1 MPQNGSVMMTAFKS
15 RAATIITNQ
24 TAIACIGLY
33 CLAVVMG
40 FGRFLFTA
48 TLPDIMTQLSLST
61 VIAGWLASVNY
72 SGYFIGALIA
82 MFVPQ
87 RLTWQMLIAWTAV
100 SIVTTM
106 LLVLPNLSLNSWYV
120 IRLLSGIAS
129 GVAMILSSSLVI
141 QSFSHER
148 RSVLSALHY
157 AGIGVGISA
166 SAILT
171 WWLLTLGY
179 HFDIIWL
186 AAGIISLPLLWLL
199 YAIRPQNLIS
209 PDLSSSKLSSS
220 NLQFPKRQSSK
231 LSSLKLQPVKS
242 QPVKLNHSY
251 QRLAIQQTYLNFKRS
266 LYEAVAG
273 HTKAIVLLS
282 ASYVLAGFGYIT
294 SATFLPVMATQ
305 RLTTQSYAGLLIWLV
320 VGIFAMLSNPIWG
333 ALAKRIGET
342 KTLMGLTLLQ
352 AFGMCLPIWSDGAIG
367 LYGNAVILGLTFVGM
382 VSMTLNL
389 IKNIN
394 PAYSNLLIGLATL
407 AYAIGQFIGPLVTVA
422 LAGKQDNFNAG
433 LLVAASGL
441 LLGLV
446 LVFFFQRQ
454 TQRQSSFN

>member
-1 MPQNGSVMMTAFKS
+1 MMTAFKS

-33 CLAVVMG
+33 CLTVVMG

-87 RLTWQMLIAWTAV
+87 RLTWRMLIAWTVV
-100 SIVTTM
+100 SIITTM
-106 LLVLPNLSLNSWYV
+106 LLVVPNLSLNLWYV

-141 QSFSHER
+141 QSFSDER

-166 SAILT
+166 SAVLT

-186 AAGIISLPLLWLL
+186 VAGIISLPLLWLL
-199 YAIRPQNLIS
+199 YAIRPQNLIL
-209 PDLSSSKLSSS
+209 PDLSSKSS
-220 NLQFPKRQSSK
+220 SSK
-231 LSSLKLQPVKS
+231 LQSDEQQSLKLK
-242 QPVKLNHSY
+242 PVKLNHRN
-251 QRLAIQQTYLNFKRS
+251 QRISIQQTYLNFKRS
-266 LYEAVAG
+266 LYEAAAG
-273 HTKAIVLLS
+273 HTKAIALLS

-352 AFGMCLPIWSDGAIG
+352 AFGMCLPIWFDGSIG

-407 AYAIGQFIGPLVTVA
+407 AYAIGQFMGPLVTVA
-422 LAGKQDNFNAG
+422 LAGKHDNFNAG

-441 LLGLV
+441 LIGLV

-454 TQRQSSFN
+454 SLFNQ

>member
-15 RAATIITNQ
+15 RAATTITNQ

-82 MFVPQ
+82 IFVPH
-87 RLTWQMLIAWTAV
+87 RLTWQMLIVWTAV

-106 LLVLPNLSLNSWYV
+106 LLVVPNLSLNIWYV

-141 QSFSHER
+141 QSFSDER

-166 SAILT
+166 SAVLT

-186 AAGIISLPLLWLL
+186 VAGIISLPLLWLL
-199 YAIRPQNLIS
+199 YAIRPENS
-209 PDLSSSKLSSS
+209 TPFKSKANNSQTSQ
-220 NLQFPKRQSSK
+220 LQTSK
-231 LSSLKLQPVKS
+231 Q
-242 QPVKLNHSY
+242 QAAELNHSN
-251 QRLAIQQTYLNFKRS
+251 QRLSIQQTYLNFKRS
-266 LYEAVAG
+266 LYEAAAG
-273 HTKAIVLLS
+273 HTKAIALLS

-305 RLTTQSYAGLLIWLV
+305 RLMTQSYAGLLIWLV

-352 AFGMCLPIWSDGAIG
+352 AFGMCLPIWFDGAIG

-394 PAYSNLLIGLATL
+394 HAYSNLLIGLATL
-407 AYAIGQFIGPLVTVA
+407 AYAIGQFMGPLVTVA
-422 LAGKQDNFNAG
+422 LAGKHDNFNAG

-441 LLGLV
+441 LIGLV

-454 TQRQSSFN
+454 TQRQFLFNQ

>member
-1 MPQNGSVMMTAFKS
+1 MTALKS
-15 RAATIITNQ
+15 RAFITITNEI
-24 TAIACIGLY
+24 AIAWIGLY

-61 VIAGWLASVNY
+61 TIAGWMASINY
-72 SGYFIGALIA
+72 IGYFIGALIA

-87 RLTWQMLIAWTAV
+87 RLTWRMLLLWTVV
-100 SIVTTM
+100 SVVTTM
-106 LLVLPNLSLNSWYV
+106 LLVVPNMSLNLWYV

-129 GVAMILSSSLVI
+129 GVAMILSSSLMV

-166 SAILT
+166 SAVLT

-179 HFDIIWL
+179 HFDVIWL
-186 AAGIISLPLLWLL
+186 VAGVISLPLLWLL
-199 YAIRPQNLIS
+199 YAIRPQSSTS
-209 PDLSSSKLSSS
+209 PESQASTLSASKL
-220 NLQFPKRQSSK
+220 QSP
-231 LSSLKLQPVKS
+231 KLQLSHSKPAE
-242 QPVKLNHSY
+242 LNHSN
-251 QRLAIQQTYLNFKRS
+251 QRISVQQTYFNFKRS
-266 LYEAVAG
+266 LYEAASG

-282 ASYVLAGFGYIT
+282 ASYMLAGFGYIT
-294 SATFLPVMATQ
+294 SATFLPVMAAQ
-305 RLTTQSYAGLLIWLV
+305 RLTTQTYSGLIIWLI

-333 ALAKRIGET
+333 ALAKRIGEV
-342 KTLMGLTLLQ
+342 KTLMGLTILQ
-352 AFGMCLPIWSDGAIG
+352 AFGMFLPIWFEGAVG

-382 VSMTLNL
+382 VSMTLTL

-407 AYAIGQFIGPLVTVA
+407 AYALGQFLGPLVTVA
-422 LAGKQDNFNAG
+422 LAGKNDNFNAG
-433 LLVAASGL
+433 LLVAATGL
-441 LLGLV
+441 IIGLV
-446 LVFFFQRQ
+446 LLLWFRRQ
-454 TQRQSSFN
+454 AVITA

>member
-1 MPQNGSVMMTAFKS
+1 MMTAFKS

-48 TLPDIMTQLSLST
+48 TLPDIMTQLSLTT

-87 RLTWQMLIAWTAV
+87 RLTWQMLISWTIISV
-100 SIVTTM
+100 ITTM
-106 LLVLPNLSLNSWYV
+106 LLVLPNLSLNAWYV
-120 IRLLSGIAS
+120 IRLLAGIAS

-166 SAILT
+166 SAVLT

-186 AAGIISLPLLWLL
+186 VAGLISLPLLWLL
-199 YAIRPQNLIS
+199 YAIRPQSLIS
-209 PDLSSSKLSSS
+209 PASHSS
-220 NLQFPKRQSSK
+220 NLQAAES
-231 LSSLKLQPVKS
+231 
-242 QPVKLNHSY
+242 NHSN
-251 QRLAIQQTYLNFKRS
+251 QRLSIQQAYRNFKRS
-266 LYEAVAG
+266 LYEAATG
-273 HTKAIVLLS
+273 HTKAIILLS

-305 RLTTQSYAGLLIWLV
+305 RLTTQSYEGLLIWLV
-320 VGIFAMLSNPIWG
+320 VGIFAMLSNPVWG
-333 ALAKRIGET
+333 ALAKRIGES
-342 KTLMGLTLLQ
+342 KTLMGLTVLQ
-352 AFGMCLPIWSDGAIG
+352 AFGMCLPLWFDGAIG

-422 LAGKQDNFNAG
+422 LAGQQDNFNAG
-433 LLVAASGL
+433 LMVAAIGL
-441 LLGLV
+441 LVGLI

-454 TQRQSSFN
+454 TKPRCG

>member
-15 RAATIITNQ
+15 RAATIITNE

-48 TLPDIMTQLSLST
+48 TLPNIMTQLSLST

-106 LLVLPNLSLNSWYV
+106 LLVVPNLSLNIWYV

-166 SAILT
+166 SALLT

-186 AAGIISLPLLWLL
+186 VAGIISLPLLWLL
-199 YAIRPQNLIS
+199 YAIRPENS
-209 PDLSSSKLSSS
+209 TPFKSKANNSQTSQ
-220 NLQFPKRQSSK
+220 LQTCKQ
-231 LSSLKLQPVKS
+231 QAAEVKYGS
-242 QPVKLNHSY
+242 
-251 QRLAIQQTYLNFKRS
+251 QRLSVQQTYLNFKHS

-305 RLTTQSYAGLLIWLV
+305 RLMTQSYAGLLIWLV

-352 AFGMCLPIWSDGAIG
+352 AFGMCLPIWFDGAIG

-407 AYAIGQFIGPLVTVA
+407 AYAIGQFMGPLVTVA
-422 LAGKQDNFNAG
+422 LAGKHDNFNAG

-441 LLGLV
+441 LIGLV

-454 TQRQSSFN
+454 TQRQSLFNQ

>member
-1 MPQNGSVMMTAFKS
+1 
-15 RAATIITNQ
+15 
-24 TAIACIGLY
+24 
-33 CLAVVMG
+33 
-40 FGRFLFTA
+40 
-48 TLPDIMTQLSLST
+48 
-61 VIAGWLASVNY
+61 
-72 SGYFIGALIA
+72 
-82 MFVPQ
+82 
-87 RLTWQMLIAWTAV
+87 
-100 SIVTTM
+100 
-106 LLVLPNLSLNSWYV
+106 
-120 IRLLSGIAS
+120 
-129 GVAMILSSSLVI
+129 
-141 QSFSHER
+141 
-148 RSVLSALHY
+148 
-157 AGIGVGISA
+157 
-166 SAILT
+166 LT

-199 YAIRPQNLIS
+199 YAIRPQSLIS
-209 PDLSSSKLSSS
+209 ADSHLSKLSSF
-220 NLQFPKRQSSK
+220 NLQSSK
-231 LSSLKLQPVKS
+231 QEAAKLG
-242 QPVKLNHSY
+242 HSN
-251 QRLAIQQTYLNFKRS
+251 QRLAIQQTYRNFKRS
-266 LYEAVAG
+266 LYEAAAG
-273 HTKAIVLLS
+273 HSKAIALLS

-305 RLTTQSYAGLLIWLV
+305 RLTAQSYAGLLIWLV

-333 ALAKRIGET
+333 ALAKRIGESR
-342 KTLMGLTLLQ
+342 TLMGLTLLQ
-352 AFGMCLPIWSDGAIG
+352 AFGMCLPLWFDGAIG

-441 LLGLV
+441 LVGLV

-454 TQRQSSFN
+454 AQKQSN

>member
-15 RAATIITNQ
+15 RAANIITNQ

-106 LLVLPNLSLNSWYV
+106 LLVVPNLSLNSWYV

-186 AAGIISLPLLWLL
+186 LAGLISLPLLWLL
-199 YAIRPQNLIS
+199 YAIRPQNS
-209 PDLSSSKLSSS
+209 TLSSSKVCKSPTSQLKSSE
-220 NLQFPKRQSSK
+220 QQAAE
-231 LSSLKLQPVKS
+231 
-242 QPVKLNHSY
+242 LNHSN
-251 QRLAIQQTYLNFKRS
+251 QRLSIQQTYLNFKRS
-266 LYEAVAG
+266 LYEAAAG

-352 AFGMCLPIWSDGAIG
+352 AFGMCLPIWFDGAIG

-441 LLGLV
+441 LIGLV

>member
-1 MPQNGSVMMTAFKS
+1 MTALKS
-15 RAATIITNQ
+15 RAFITITNEI
-24 TAIACIGLY
+24 AIAWIGLY

-61 VIAGWLASVNY
+61 TIAGWMASINY
-72 SGYFIGALIA
+72 IGYFIGALIA

-87 RLTWQMLIAWTAV
+87 RLTWRMLLLWTVV
-100 SIVTTM
+100 SVVTTM
-106 LLVLPNLSLNSWYV
+106 LLVVPNMSLNLWYV

-129 GVAMILSSSLVI
+129 GVAMILSSSLVV

-166 SAILT
+166 SAVLT

-179 HFDIIWL
+179 HFDVIWL
-186 AAGIISLPLLWLL
+186 VAGVISLPLLWLL
-199 YAIRPQNLIS
+199 YAIRPQSSTS
-209 PDLSSSKLSSS
+209 PESQASTLSASKL
-220 NLQFPKRQSSK
+220 QSP
-231 LSSLKLQPVKS
+231 KLQLSHSKPAE
-242 QPVKLNHSY
+242 LNHSN
-251 QRLAIQQTYLNFKRS
+251 QRISVQQTYFNFKRS
-266 LYEAVAG
+266 LYEAASG

-282 ASYVLAGFGYIT
+282 ASYMLAGFGYIT
-294 SATFLPVMATQ
+294 SATFLPVMAAQ
-305 RLTTQSYAGLLIWLV
+305 RLTTQTYSGLIIWLI

-333 ALAKRIGET
+333 ALAKRIGEV
-342 KTLMGLTLLQ
+342 KTLMGLTILQ
-352 AFGMCLPIWSDGAIG
+352 AFGMFLPIWFEGAVG

-382 VSMTLNL
+382 VSMTLTL

-407 AYAIGQFIGPLVTVA
+407 AYALGQFLGPLVTVA
-422 LAGKQDNFNAG
+422 LAGKNDNFNAG
-433 LLVAASGL
+433 LLVAATGL
-441 LLGLV
+441 IVGLV
-446 LVFFFQRQ
+446 LLLWFRRQ
-454 TQRQSSFN
+454 AVITA

>member
-1 MPQNGSVMMTAFKS
+1 MPQNGSVMMTALKS
-15 RAATIITNQ
+15 RAATIITHQ

-87 RLTWQMLIAWTAV
+87 RLTWQMLITWTAV

-106 LLVLPNLSLNSWYV
+106 LLVVPNLSLNSWYI

-141 QSFSHER
+141 QSFSDER

-157 AGIGVGISA
+157 AGIGVGI
-166 SAILT
+166 
-171 WWLLTLGY
+171 WLV
-179 HFDIIWL
+179 
-186 AAGIISLPLLWLL
+186 AGIISLPLLWLL
-199 YAIRPQNLIS
+199 YAIRPQSLIS
-209 PDLSSSKLSSS
+209 SASHSSQSTSS
-220 NLQFPKRQSSK
+220 NLQSFQQKALKSK
-231 LSSLKLQPVKS
+231 PAE
-242 QPVKLNHSY
+242 LNHNN
-251 QRLAIQQTYLNFKRS
+251 QRLSVPQAYRNFKRS
-266 LYEAVAG
+266 LYEAAAG
-273 HTKAIVLLS
+273 HSKAIALLS

-305 RLTTQSYAGLLIWLV
+305 RLTAQSYAGLVIWLV

-333 ALAKRIGET
+333 ALAKRIGES

-352 AFGMCLPIWSDGAIG
+352 ALGMCLPLWFDGAIG

-441 LLGLV
+441 LFGLV

-454 TQRQSSFN
+454 AQKQSN

>member
-15 RAATIITNQ
+15 RAATTITNQ

-106 LLVLPNLSLNSWYV
+106 LLVVPNLSLNLWYV

-166 SAILT
+166 SAVLT

-186 AAGIISLPLLWLL
+186 LAGVISLPLLWLL
-199 YAIRPQNLIS
+199 YAIRPENSTPFKSKANNSQTSQLQTS
-209 PDLSSSKLSSS
+209 KQQAAELKYGSKRLS
-220 NLQFPKRQSSK
+220 
-231 LSSLKLQPVKS
+231 V
-242 QPVKLNHSY
+242 
-251 QRLAIQQTYLNFKRS
+251 QQTYLNFKHS
-266 LYEAVAG
+266 LYEAAAG
-273 HTKAIVLLS
+273 HTKAIALLS

-407 AYAIGQFIGPLVTVA
+407 AYAIGQFMGPLVTVA
-422 LAGKQDNFNAG
+422 LAGKHDNFNAG
-433 LLVAASGL
+433 LLVAAIGL
-441 LLGLV
+441 LLGLI
-446 LVFFFQRQ
+446 LVFFFRRQ
-454 TQRQSSFN
+454 TQSHS

>member
-1 MPQNGSVMMTAFKS
+1 MPQNGSVMMTVLKS
-15 RAATIITNQ
+15 RATTIITNE
-24 TAIACIGLY
+24 TAVACIGLY

-100 SIVTTM
+100 SIITTM
-106 LLVLPNLSLNSWYV
+106 LLVVPNLSLNLWYL

-141 QSFSHER
+141 QSFSDER

-166 SAILT
+166 SAVLT

-186 AAGIISLPLLWLL
+186 VAGIISLPLLWLL
-199 YAIRPQNLIS
+199 YAIRPKNS
-209 PDLSSSKLSSS
+209 TPFKSKANNSQTSQ
-220 NLQFPKRQSSK
+220 LQTSK
-231 LSSLKLQPVKS
+231 QQAAELKYGS
-242 QPVKLNHSY
+242 
-251 QRLAIQQTYLNFKRS
+251 QRLSVQQTYLNFKHS

-294 SATFLPVMATQ
+294 SATFLPVMAAQ

-352 AFGMCLPIWSDGAIG
+352 AFGMGLPIWFDGAIG

-407 AYAIGQFIGPLVTVA
+407 AYAIGQFMGPLVTVA
-422 LAGKQDNFNAG
+422 LAGKHDNFNAG

-441 LLGLV
+441 LIGLV

-454 TQRQSSFN
+454 TQRQSLFNQ

>member
-106 LLVLPNLSLNSWYV
+106 LLVVPNLSLNSWYV

-186 AAGIISLPLLWLL
+186 LAGLISLPLLWLL
-199 YAIRPQNLIS
+199 YAIRPQNS
-209 PDLSSSKLSSS
+209 TLSSSKVCKSPTSQLKSSE
-220 NLQFPKRQSSK
+220 QQAAE
-231 LSSLKLQPVKS
+231 
-242 QPVKLNHSY
+242 LNHSN
-251 QRLAIQQTYLNFKRS
+251 QRLSIQQTYLNFKRS

-441 LLGLV
+441 LIGLV